1 MKIAHKIKGQF
12 TGLGD
17 SFLRFPVTAIL
28 SFSLMVI
35 LIIQNEQNID
45 GIYETEQLRRLAM
58 TSAVGM
64 LLSISLKQLQERFW
78 PEKSA
83 LLVTI
88 PPTAL
93 AMAGYYLFF
102 TKELDMVNGLRFA
115 GTLVALIIAIFYSL
129 RLKNHADYEPYVVRV
144 FNGFFITVLY
154 SGVLYFG
161 ISAIIFTIN
170 ALFDAEI
177 EGKWYLYFFLFVTF
191 VFGALMF
198 LSKLPKPSEDFL
210 SREYSRPLKV
220 LLLYIVIP
228 LITIYTGILYVYF
241 IQILLT
247 QEWPRGLVSNLVLWY
262 SVVSAAV
269 IFFITPILEENQ
281 VARLFRT
288 WFPRILLPILAM
300 MFVSIGK
307 RIQQYG
313 VTENR
318 YLIVLLGIWVL
329 VIMLYFVTRK
339 HLTNI
344 FIPVSL
350 SIVALIAVYGPLSA
364 FNVSSFSQNQRF
376 TALLEKN
383 SMLSSGQVVPGTDVS
398 EEDRR
403 NISSIVSFFE
413 SRDLDA
419 IRYLDADFEYNEF
432 QSVFGFSRESE
443 YPYENQEYV
452 YLSSNMEANGMD
464 ISGFDY
470 LFTMSNYMDA
480 VTYEGITAQQKD
492 ITTLVLKRDDVVIM
506 EENLLPQLMEIIDK
520 HQGQMEKGQLAP
532 EEAVIL
538 LENDEAQVKVLI
550 RELAARKASD
560 KGLQFDN
567 LSLTV
572 LVKDNTR

>member
-1 MKIAHKIKGQF
+1 MKIMHKIKGQF

-28 SFSLMVI
+28 SFLLMVV
-35 LIIQNEQNID
+35 LIIQNERNID
-45 GIYETEQLRRLAM
+45 GIYETVQLRRLAM
-58 TSAVGM
+58 TFAVGM
-64 LLSISLKQLQERFW
+64 LLSISLKHLQERFW
-78 PEKSA
+78 PDKPE
-83 LLVTI
+83 LLITV
-88 PPTAL
+88 PPTL
-93 AMAGYYLFF
+93 IVMVLYYLLF
-102 TKELDMVNGLRFA
+102 TKDMDMLNGIRFA
-115 GTLVALIIAIFYSL
+115 GTLAALIIAIFYSL
-129 RLKNHADYEPYVVRV
+129 KLRNHEDYEPYVVKV
-144 FNGFFITVLY
+144 LNGLFITILY
-154 SGVLYFG
+154 AGVLFFG

-177 EGKWYLYFFLFVTF
+177 DGKWYLYFFLFDTF

-198 LSKLPKPSEDFL
+198 LSKLPKASENFL
-210 SREYSRPLKV
+210 AREYSRPLKV

-241 IQILLT
+241 IQILVT

-262 SVVSAAV
+262 SVVAAAV

-288 WFPRILLPILAM
+288 WFPRVLLPILGM

-329 VIMLYFVTRK
+329 VIMLYFVTRRR
-339 HLTNI
+339 LTNI

-383 SMLSSGQVVPGTDVS
+383 SMLVSGQVVPGTNVS

-419 IRYLDADFEYNEF
+419 MKYLDQDFKYEEF
-432 QSVFGFSRESE
+432 QTVFGFSRENE
-443 YPYENQEYV
+443 YPYQNEEYV
-452 YLSSNMEANGMD
+452 YLTSNLESSGID
-464 ISGFDY
+464 INGFDY
-470 LFTMSNYMDA
+470 LFSLNNYTDG
-480 VTYEGITAQQKD
+480 VTYEGITVEQKN
-492 ITTLVLKRDDVVIM
+492 ITTLIMKRDDTPVL
-506 EENLLPQLMEIIDK
+506 EEELLPKLKLIIDN
-520 HQGQMEKGQLAP
+520 HQGQMEKGQLSP
-532 EEAVIL
+532 EEGTLL
-538 LENDEAQVKVLI
+538 LENEEFQVKVII
-550 RELAARKASD
+550 RELSARKP
-560 KGLQFDN
+560 KEGELQFDN
-567 LSLTV
+567 LTLTV
-572 LVKDNTR
+572 LVKDKTR